1 MSIRLCR
8 LMLVTTA
15 ALGFAI
21 AALPASAQ
29 TGYPNKVVRIVVP
42 FGPGGASDL
51 LPRLLATPLS
61 AMWGQQVVIDNRPG
75 AAGNIGMEFG
85 ARAAPDGYTL
95 TSGPVG
101 NLAINPHLYSK
112 LAFDVLKDL
121 TPITLVGSVQNVLVI
136 HPSVPAKSVTEL
148 VTLVKK
154 RPGELTFGSGGVG
167 TQAHIAGEL
176 FKAATGTNMVHVA
189 YKGVGASVTDLLG
202 GHLAMIFAQVH
213 SVVPYIQAAKLRP
226 LGVASARRVA
236 QLPDVPTI
244 AQAANLPGFEAV
256 SWYALVGPAA
266 MPKDVVAKI
275 QTDVAKVLQLPDV
288 REKLT
293 GIGVDAVGSTP
304 AELAAAIKT
313 DYDRYGAII
322 RKLGIKAD

>member
-1 MSIRLCR
+1 MSICLCR

-112 LAFDVLKDL
+112 LAFDVLKD
-121 TPITLVGSVQNVLVI
+121 V
-136 HPSVPAKSVTEL
+136 
-148 VTLVKK
+148 
-154 RPGELTFGSGGVG
+154 
-167 TQAHIAGEL
+167 
-176 FKAATGTNMVHVA
+176 
-189 YKGVGASVTDLLG
+189 
-202 GHLAMIFAQVH
+202 
-213 SVVPYIQAAKLRP
+213 
-226 LGVASARRVA
+226 
-236 QLPDVPTI
+236 
-244 AQAANLPGFEAV
+244 
-256 SWYALVGPAA
+256 
-266 MPKDVVAKI
+266 
-275 QTDVAKVLQLPDV
+275 
-288 REKLT
+288 
-293 GIGVDAVGSTP
+293 
-304 AELAAAIKT
+304 
-313 DYDRYGAII
+313 
-322 RKLGIKAD
+322 